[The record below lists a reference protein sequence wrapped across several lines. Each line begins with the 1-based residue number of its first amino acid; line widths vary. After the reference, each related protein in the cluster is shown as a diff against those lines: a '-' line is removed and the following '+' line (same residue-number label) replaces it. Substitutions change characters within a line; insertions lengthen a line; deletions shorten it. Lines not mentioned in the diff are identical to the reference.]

1 MNELLNY
8 GRQLAGPALIV
19 LDLLGT
25 FVFALSGAADGV
37 KNKLDLFGLV
47 MVAFATGN
55 AGGITRDLLIGAVPP
70 AAIHDWRYLAACFL
84 AGLVTFWW
92 YPQDQCSSHPRAAL
106 GCCRPG
112 PLCRDRDPEGAR
124 CRAEPGYGGGYGH
137 AERHW
142 GRHRSGHPCQR
153 NADCTS
159 GRLVRRSRT
168 SGRAACCRRA
178 CLAPSAIRGHDLRCT
193 ALLLFPMLGHIP
205 GMASPNRKSCLKG
218 ALRDDTYFVI
228 CSGVLVCRLQSG

>member
-1 MNELLNY
+1 MNELLNH

-92 YPQDQCSSHPRAAL
+92 YPKIDVHRTPVLLLDAAGLALFAVTGTQKALAVGLNPVMAAVMGMLSGIGGGIVRDILVNETPTVLRADLYAVAALAGGLLVVGGHALHFRPFVGMISGALLCFCFRCLAIFRGWHLPTARAASK
-106 GCCRPG
+106 
-112 PLCRDRDPEGAR
+112 D
-124 CRAEPGYGGGYGH
+124 H
-137 AERHW
+137 
-142 GRHRSGHPCQR
+142 
-153 NADCTS
+153 
-159 GRLVRRSRT
+159 
-168 SGRAACCRRA
+168 
-178 CLAPSAIRGHDLRCT
+178 
-193 ALLLFPMLGHIP
+193 
-205 GMASPNRKSCLKG
+205 
-218 ALRDDTYFVI
+218 
-228 CSGVLVCRLQSG
+228 